1 MDKEML
7 AKGNCLMH
15 CHLLHMYGNLQ
26 DSGHGCKMDN
36 LFNSVKLAHSAYSLN
51 KPVLIHGVLRKS
63 GRGAPPCIMQ
73 EEQTRK
79 WAKAARGTVI
89 VALLNGDSQSSN
101 LVIASCYDQ
110 KPFYMISHS
119 NEEVTWIEHTKQ
131 VWSTVLRRN
140 IDFKFLHWVLSNNYI
155 MR

>member
-1 MDKEML
+1 
-7 AKGNCLMH
+7 
-15 CHLLHMYGNLQ
+15 MYGNLQ

-36 LFNSVKLAHSAYSLN
+36 SFNSVKLAQFAYSLN

-89 VALLNGDSQSSN
+89 VAVLEGDSQSAN
-101 LVIASCYDQ
+101 LVFASCYDQ
-110 KPFYMISHS
+110 KSFYMISHS
-119 NEEVTWIEHTKQ
+119 IKEVIWIEHTKQ
-131 VWSTVLRRN
+131 VWSSVL
-140 IDFKFLHWVLSNNYI
+140 
-155 MR
+155 